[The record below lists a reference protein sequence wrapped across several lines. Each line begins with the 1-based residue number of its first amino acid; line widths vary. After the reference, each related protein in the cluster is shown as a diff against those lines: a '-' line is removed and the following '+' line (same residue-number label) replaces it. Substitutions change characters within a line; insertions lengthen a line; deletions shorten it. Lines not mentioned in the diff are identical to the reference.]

1 MSEKRIDEQDIEVLS
16 FEDGMS
22 AEKAKDAKKTTKRLL
37 KYMAKQKFKILII
50 FISVLISSALT
61 VLAPMVM
68 GKAIDQLFN
77 GIKTAVQ
84 TGTKFSV
91 NFSTMGGIVSILL
104 GLYLISAVFIY
115 IQQYIMSGV
124 AQNLVLSMRKD
135 LSDKLNKLP
144 LKYYD
149 SHKKGE
155 TLSIVTNDL
164 EKVADSLQEGL
175 MQLITAVV
183 TVVGSIVMMISISVP
198 LTIVSA
204 ITLLVSLGITVV
216 IARKS
221 QERFSENQK
230 ALGELN
236 SNIEEIFTGQIV
248 VKAFSKEKDTIR
260 NFKILNQNLYNASRK
275 AQFSSYAISP
285 IIRFINLIGY
295 VIIAVVG
302 GIFASTGAMTL
313 GSIQAFI
320 QYVNQ
325 ASEPTTEISYIV
337 NMLQAAI
344 ASAERVFT
352 VMDEVEEIK
361 DEESSKVISM
371 PKGKV
376 QFEHVKFGYSDD
388 FILMKDININLN
400 AGDKIAIVGPTGA
413 GKTTLVNLLMRF
425 YEIQGGR
432 ITIDGVNIKD
442 LKRGELRTMFGVVLQ
457 DTWLFNGS
465 IKENIAYSKS
475 DATMDE
481 IVRAAKSARVDHF
494 IRTLPQ
500 GYDTILTEDA
510 SNLSQGQKQLLTI
523 ARAIL
528 SDPSVLIL
536 DEATSSVDTR
546 TEVEIQKA
554 MNNLMKG
561 RTSFV
566 IAHRLSTI
574 RDADLIL
581 VMKEGNII
589 EQGSHKELI
598 EKKGFYEEL
607 YNSQFT
613 SEYDEDVV

>member
-344 ASAERVFT
+344 ASGERVFT

-442 LKRGELRTMFGVVLQ
+442 LKRGELRTMFGMVLQ

-561 RTSFV
+561 RTSFI

-581 VMKEGNII
+581 VMKEGTII

>member
-198 LTIVSA
+198 LTIVSV

-442 LKRGELRTMFGVVLQ
+442 LKRGELRTMFGMVLQ

-581 VMKEGNII
+581 VMKEGTII

>member
-442 LKRGELRTMFGVVLQ
+442 LKRGELRTMFGMVLQ
-457 DTWLFNGS
+457 DT
-465 IKENIAYSKS
+465 
-475 DATMDE
+475 
-481 IVRAAKSARVDHF
+481 
-494 IRTLPQ
+494 
-500 GYDTILTEDA
+500 
-510 SNLSQGQKQLLTI
+510 
-523 ARAIL
+523 
-528 SDPSVLIL
+528 
-536 DEATSSVDTR
+536 
-546 TEVEIQKA
+546 
-554 MNNLMKG
+554 
-561 RTSFV
+561 
-566 IAHRLSTI
+566 
-574 RDADLIL
+574 
-581 VMKEGNII
+581 
-589 EQGSHKELI
+589 
-598 EKKGFYEEL
+598 
-607 YNSQFT
+607 
-613 SEYDEDVV
+613 

>member
-260 NFKILNQNLYNASRK
+260 NFKILNQNLYNASRR

-325 ASEPTTEISYIV
+325 ASEPTIEISYIV

-442 LKRGELRTMFGVVLQ
+442 LKRGELRTMFGMVLQ

-500 GYDTILTEDA
+500 GYDTILAEDA

-581 VMKEGNII
+581 VMKEGTII

-607 YNSQFT
+607 YNSQFS

>member
-352 VMDEVEEIK
+352 IMDEVEEIK

-442 LKRGELRTMFGVVLQ
+442 LKRGELRTMFGMVLQ

-581 VMKEGNII
+581 VMKEGTII

>member
-1 MSEKRIDEQDIEVLS
+1 MSEKRTDKQDIEVLS

-115 IQQYIMSGV
+115 IQQFIMSGV

-260 NFKILNQNLYNASRK
+260 NFKILNQNLYNASRR

-442 LKRGELRTMFGVVLQ
+442 LKRGELRTMFGMVLQ

-465 IKENIAYSKS
+465 IKENIAYSKL

-581 VMKEGNII
+581 VMKEGTII

-607 YNSQFT
+607 YNSQFS

>member
-1 MSEKRIDEQDIEVLS
+1 MSEKRTDKQDIEVLS

-115 IQQYIMSGV
+115 IQQFIMSGV

-198 LTIVSA
+198 LTVVSA

-260 NFKILNQNLYNASRK
+260 NFKILNQNLYNASRR

-352 VMDEVEEIK
+352 VMDEVEEIN

-442 LKRGELRTMFGVVLQ
+442 LKRGELRTMFGMVLQ

-465 IKENIAYSKS
+465 IKENIAYSKL

-500 GYDTILTEDA
+500 GYDTILIEDA

-581 VMKEGNII
+581 VMKEGTII

-607 YNSQFT
+607 YNSQFS

>member
-1 MSEKRIDEQDIEVLS
+1 MSEKMTEKQDVDVLS

-22 AEKAKDAKKTTKRLL
+22 AEKAKNAKKTTKRLL
-37 KYMAKQKFKILII
+37 KYMKKQKFKLLMI

-91 NFSTMGGIVSILL
+91 NFSTMGGIISILL

-124 AQNLVLSMRKD
+124 AQSLVLNMRKD

-183 TVVGSIVMMISISVP
+183 TVIGSIVMMISISIP

-204 ITLLVSLGITVV
+204 VTLLVSLGITVI

-221 QERFSENQK
+221 QNRFSENQK

-236 SNIEEIFTGQIV
+236 SNIEEMFTGQIV
-248 VKAFSKEKDTIR
+248 VKAFSKEKDTIQ
-260 NFKILNQNLYNASRK
+260 NFKELNQNLYNASRK

-285 IIRFINLIGY
+285 IIRFINQIGY
-295 VIIAVVG
+295 VIIVVVG
-302 GIFASTGAMTL
+302 GVFASTGAMTL

-344 ASAERVFT
+344 ASAERVFK

-361 DEESSKVISM
+361 DKEDSKVINM

-376 QFEHVKFGYSDD
+376 EFEHVKFGYSDD
-388 FILMKDININLN
+388 SILMKDINIKLN

-442 LKRGELRTMFGVVLQ
+442 LKRGELRTMFGMVLQ

-481 IVRAAKSARVDHF
+481 IISAAKSARVDHF

-500 GYDTILTEDA
+500 GYDTVLTEDA

-581 VMKEGNII
+581 VMKEGTII
-589 EQGSHKELI
+589 EQGNHKELI
-598 EKKGFYEEL
+598 ENKGFYEEL
-607 YNSQFT
+607 YNSQFS
-613 SEYDEDVV
+613 SEYDEEVV

>member
-68 GKAIDQLFN
+68 GKVIDQLFN

-442 LKRGELRTMFGVVLQ
+442 LKRGELRTMFGMVLQ

-581 VMKEGNII
+581 VMKEGTII

>member
-91 NFSTMGGIVSILL
+91 NFSTIGGIVSILL

-442 LKRGELRTMFGVVLQ
+442 LKRGELRTMFGMVLQ

>member
-260 NFKILNQNLYNASRK
+260 NFKILNQNLYNASRR

-442 LKRGELRTMFGVVLQ
+442 LKRGELRTMFGMVLQ

-581 VMKEGNII
+581 VMKEGTII

-607 YNSQFT
+607 YNSQFS
-613 SEYDEDVV
+613 SEYDEEVV

>member
-22 AEKAKDAKKTTKRLL
+22 EEKAKDAKKTTKRLL

-260 NFKILNQNLYNASRK
+260 NFKILNQNLYNASRR

-325 ASEPTTEISYIV
+325 ASEPTIEISYIV

-442 LKRGELRTMFGVVLQ
+442 LKRGELRTMFGMVLQ

-494 IRTLPQ
+494 ISTLPQ
-500 GYDTILTEDA
+500 GYDTILAEDA

-581 VMKEGNII
+581 VMKEGTII

-607 YNSQFT
+607 YNSQFS

>member
-236 SNIEEIFTGQIV
+236 SNIEEIFTGQIL

-442 LKRGELRTMFGVVLQ
+442 LKRGELRTMFGMVLQ

-581 VMKEGNII
+581 VMKEGTII

>member
-1 MSEKRIDEQDIEVLS
+1 MDEQDIEVLS
-16 FEDGMS
+16 FEDDMS

-442 LKRGELRTMFGVVLQ
+442 LKRGELRTMFGMVLQ

-581 VMKEGNII
+581 VMKEGTII

>member
-183 TVVGSIVMMISISVP
+183 TVVGSIVMMISISVQ

-442 LKRGELRTMFGVVLQ
+442 LKRGELRTMFGMVLQ

-581 VMKEGNII
+581 VMKEGTII

>member
-337 NMLQAAI
+337 NMLQVAI

-442 LKRGELRTMFGVVLQ
+442 LKRGELRTMFGMVLQ

-581 VMKEGNII
+581 VMKEGTII

>member
-204 ITLLVSLGITVV
+204 ITLLVSSGITVV

-442 LKRGELRTMFGVVLQ
+442 LKRGELRTMFGMVLQ

-581 VMKEGNII
+581 VMKEGTII

>member
-1 MSEKRIDEQDIEVLS
+1 MSEKRINEQDIEVLS

-260 NFKILNQNLYNASRK
+260 NFKILNQNLYNASRR

-325 ASEPTTEISYIV
+325 ASEPTIEISYIV

-442 LKRGELRTMFGVVLQ
+442 LKRGELRTMFGMVLQ

-500 GYDTILTEDA
+500 GYDTILAEDA

-581 VMKEGNII
+581 VMKEGTII

-607 YNSQFT
+607 YNSQFS

>member
-22 AEKAKDAKKTTKRLL
+22 AEKAKDAKTTKRLL

-442 LKRGELRTMFGVVLQ
+442 LKRGELRTMFGMVLQ

-581 VMKEGNII
+581 VMKEGTII

>member
-1 MSEKRIDEQDIEVLS
+1 MSEKRTDKQDIEVLS

-115 IQQYIMSGV
+115 IQQFIMSGV

-260 NFKILNQNLYNASRK
+260 NFKILNQNLYNASRR

-442 LKRGELRTMFGVVLQ
+442 LKRGELRTMFGMVLQ

-465 IKENIAYSKS
+465 IKENIAYSKL

-481 IVRAAKSARVDHF
+481 IVRAAKAARVDHF

-581 VMKEGNII
+581 VMKEGTII
-589 EQGSHKELI
+589 EQGRYKELI

-607 YNSQFT
+607 YNSQFS

>member
-1 MSEKRIDEQDIEVLS
+1 
-16 FEDGMS
+16 
-22 AEKAKDAKKTTKRLL
+22 
-37 KYMAKQKFKILII
+37 
-50 FISVLISSALT
+50 
-61 VLAPMVM
+61 
-68 GKAIDQLFN
+68 
-77 GIKTAVQ
+77 
-84 TGTKFSV
+84 
-91 NFSTMGGIVSILL
+91 
-104 GLYLISAVFIY
+104 
-115 IQQYIMSGV
+115 MSGV

-260 NFKILNQNLYNASRK
+260 NFKILNQNLYNASRR

-376 QFEHVKFGYSDD
+376 QFEHVKFGYSDN

-442 LKRGELRTMFGVVLQ
+442 LKRGELRTMFGMVLQ

-581 VMKEGNII
+581 VMKEGTII

-607 YNSQFT
+607 YNSQFS
-613 SEYDEDVV
+613 SEYDEEVV

>member
-442 LKRGELRTMFGVVLQ
+442 LKRGELRTMFGMVLQ

-574 RDADLIL
+574 
-581 VMKEGNII
+581 
-589 EQGSHKELI
+589 
-598 EKKGFYEEL
+598 
-607 YNSQFT
+607 
-613 SEYDEDVV
+613 

>member
-361 DEESSKVISM
+361 DKESSKVISM

-442 LKRGELRTMFGVVLQ
+442 LKRGELRTMFGMVLQ

-528 SDPSVLIL
+528 SDPSVLIH

-581 VMKEGNII
+581 VMKEGTII

>member
-16 FEDGMS
+16 FEDDMS

-135 LSDKLNKLP
+135 LSYKLNKLP

-442 LKRGELRTMFGVVLQ
+442 LKRGELRTMFGMVLQ

-500 GYDTILTEDA
+500 GYDTILTEDS

-581 VMKEGNII
+581 VMKEGTII

>member
-16 FEDGMS
+16 FEDGTS

-260 NFKILNQNLYNASRK
+260 NFKILNQNLYNASRR

-442 LKRGELRTMFGVVLQ
+442 LKRGELRTMFGMVLQ

-581 VMKEGNII
+581 VMKEGTII

-607 YNSQFT
+607 YNSQFS

>member
-183 TVVGSIVMMISISVP
+183 TVVGSIVMMINISVP

-442 LKRGELRTMFGVVLQ
+442 LKRGELRTMFGMVLQ

-581 VMKEGNII
+581 VMKEGTII

>member
-1 MSEKRIDEQDIEVLS
+1 
-16 FEDGMS
+16 MS

-442 LKRGELRTMFGVVLQ
+442 LKRGELRTMFGMVLQ

-581 VMKEGNII
+581 VMKEGTII

>member
-442 LKRGELRTMFGVVLQ
+442 LNRGELRTMFGMVLQ

-475 DATMDE
+475 DATMDK

-581 VMKEGNII
+581 VMKEGTII

>member
-442 LKRGELRTMFGVVLQ
+442 LKRGELRTMFGMVLQ

-554 MNNLMKG
+554 MNNLMKE

-581 VMKEGNII
+581 VMKEGTII

>member
-16 FEDGMS
+16 LEDGMS
-22 AEKAKDAKKTTKRLL
+22 AEKVKDAKKTTKRLL

-260 NFKILNQNLYNASRK
+260 NFKILNQNLYNASRR

-302 GIFASTGAMTL
+302 GIFASTGVMTL

-442 LKRGELRTMFGVVLQ
+442 LKRGELRTMFGMVLQ

-581 VMKEGNII
+581 VMKEGTII

>member
-1 MSEKRIDEQDIEVLS
+1 MSEKRTDKQDIEVLS

-77 GIKTAVQ
+77 GIKSAVQ

-183 TVVGSIVMMISISVP
+183 TVVGSIVMMINISVP

-230 ALGELN
+230 VLGELN

-248 VKAFSKEKDTIR
+248 VKAFSKEKDTIK

-361 DEESSKVISM
+361 DEEPSKVISM

-425 YEIQGGR
+425 YEIQDGR

-442 LKRGELRTMFGVVLQ
+442 LKRGELRTMFGMVLQ

-581 VMKEGNII
+581 VMKEGTII

-607 YNSQFT
+607 YNSQFS
-613 SEYDEDVV
+613 SEYDEEVV

>member
-1 MSEKRIDEQDIEVLS
+1 MTEKQDVDVLS

-22 AEKAKDAKKTTKRLL
+22 AEKAKNAKKTTKRLL
-37 KYMAKQKFKILII
+37 KYMKKQKFKLLMI

-91 NFSTMGGIVSILL
+91 NFSTMGGIISILL

-124 AQNLVLSMRKD
+124 AQSLVLNMRKD

-183 TVVGSIVMMISISVP
+183 TVIGSIVMMISISIP

-204 ITLLVSLGITVV
+204 VTLLVSLGITVI

-221 QERFSENQK
+221 QNRFSENQK

-236 SNIEEIFTGQIV
+236 SNIEEMFTGQIV
-248 VKAFSKEKDTIR
+248 VKAFSKEKDTIK
-260 NFKILNQNLYNASRK
+260 NFKELNQNLYNASRK

-285 IIRFINLIGY
+285 IIRFINQIGY

-302 GIFASTGAMTL
+302 GVFASTGAMTL

-344 ASAERVFT
+344 ASAERVFK

-361 DEESSKVISM
+361 DKEDSKVINM

-376 QFEHVKFGYSDD
+376 EFEHVKFGYSDD
-388 FILMKDININLN
+388 SILMKDINIKLN

-442 LKRGELRTMFGVVLQ
+442 LKRGELRTMFGMVLQ

-481 IVRAAKSARVDHF
+481 IVSAAKSARVDHF

-500 GYDTILTEDA
+500 GYDTVLTEDA

-581 VMKEGNII
+581 VMKEGTII
-589 EQGSHKELI
+589 EQGNHKELI
-598 EKKGFYEEL
+598 ENKGFYEEL
-607 YNSQFT
+607 YNSQFS
-613 SEYDEDVV
+613 SEYDEEVV

>member
-22 AEKAKDAKKTTKRLL
+22 AEKVKDAKKTTKRLL

-260 NFKILNQNLYNASRK
+260 NFKILNQNLYNASRR

-442 LKRGELRTMFGVVLQ
+442 LKRGELRTMFGMVLQ

-554 MNNLMKG
+554 MNNLMK
-561 RTSFV
+561 
-566 IAHRLSTI
+566 
-574 RDADLIL
+574 
-581 VMKEGNII
+581 
-589 EQGSHKELI
+589 
-598 EKKGFYEEL
+598 EEL
-607 YNSQFT
+607 VLLLHIDYQLF
-613 SEYDEDVV
+613 EMLI

>member
-1 MSEKRIDEQDIEVLS
+1 MTCQQKKLRMQ
-16 FEDGMS
+16 
-22 AEKAKDAKKTTKRLL
+22 KKTTKRLL

-442 LKRGELRTMFGVVLQ
+442 LKRGELRTMFGMVLQ

-500 GYDTILTEDA
+500 GYDTILTEDS

-581 VMKEGNII
+581 VMKEGTII

>member
-442 LKRGELRTMFGVVLQ
+442 LKRGELRTMFGMVLQ

-581 VMKEGNII
+581 VMKEGTII

-598 EKKGFYEEL
+598 EKEGFYEEL